1 MLRVELFDASF
12 EAVKKVLAEVC
23 PSVRVEHVVTDK
35 KLKELGFVDFP
46 PCVFLMDTDW
56 DGLEVIMDELMQIEV
71 DAFNTPD
78 GMNPPE
84 DDPLYL
90 RYLEYGWLWDVLFVA
105 DERGGIVEVPGHV
118 LHDSDIGK

>member
-1 MLRVELFDASF
+1 
-12 EAVKKVLAEVC
+12 
-23 PSVRVEHVVTDK
+23 
-35 KLKELGFVDFP
+35 
-46 PCVFLMDTDW
+46 
-56 DGLEVIMDELMQIEV
+56 MQIEV

-84 DDPLYL
+84 DDRLYL